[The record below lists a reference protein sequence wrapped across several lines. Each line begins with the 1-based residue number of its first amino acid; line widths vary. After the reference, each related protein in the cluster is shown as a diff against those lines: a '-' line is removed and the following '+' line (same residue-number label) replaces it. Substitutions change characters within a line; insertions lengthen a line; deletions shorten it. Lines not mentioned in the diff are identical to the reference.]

1 MRNVSYDARV
11 PEEGAGA
18 VADSEAPRGTLGTV
32 HNAAL
37 LLTLLSE
44 GPAHH
49 ALTDLAERSGMSL
62 PTLHRLLRS
71 LVAAGL
77 VEQDSASSRYGLGP
91 QLPRLAERYLER
103 LPVTSAA
110 TPYLVDLRA
119 TTGATVTLV
128 TLAGTDAV
136 LADRLDGEDVG
147 GVHREG
153 GRVRPALETAA
164 GRLLLAHADEAVWD
178 EALRGSADGP
188 GHDDRDTWRK
198 SDLIRHVPPSPAAR
212 PEIAT
217 PIRAG
222 DRVTAALAI
231 AGPASQLTDDAVDA
245 LHGPHL
251 LRAAASISRVLGRA

>member
-1 MRNVSYDARV
+1 MGERD
-11 PEEGAGA
+11 
-18 VADSEAPRGTLGTV
+18 APRGTLGTV
-32 HNAAL
+32 HNAAS

-44 GPAHH
+44 GPSHH

-77 VEQDSASSRYGLGP
+77 VEQDPSSSRYGLGP

-103 LPVTSAA
+103 LPVTNAA

-128 TLAGTDAV
+128 TLAETDAV

-147 GVHREG
+147 GVHRDG
-153 GRVRPALETAA
+153 SRVRPALDTAA
-164 GRLLLAHADEAVWD
+164 GRLLLAHAPDEVWERAV
-178 EALRGSADGP
+178 AASIDGP
-188 GHDDRDTWRK
+188 GDDDRDGWRQA
-198 SDLIRHVPPSPAAR
+198 DLVRHLPPSPAAR

-217 PIRAG
+217 AIRAG
-222 DRVTAALAI
+222 DRVTAALALS
-231 AGPASQLTDDAVDA
+231 GPASQLTEDAIVA
-245 LHGPHL
+245 LHAPHL
-251 LRAAASISRVLGRA
+251 LRAAASISRALGRA

>member
-1 MRNVSYDARV
+1 MSEN
-11 PEEGAGA
+11 
-18 VADSEAPRGTLGTV
+18 EAPRGTLGTV

-44 GPAHH
+44 GPSHH

-71 LVAAGL
+71 LLAARL
-77 VEQDSASSRYGLGP
+77 VEQDPESSRYGLGP

-136 LADRLDGEDVG
+136 FADRLDGEDVG
-147 GVHREG
+147 GVHRDAS
-153 GRVRPALETAA
+153 RVRPALETAA
-164 GRLLLAHADEAVWD
+164 GRLLLAHADDTVWKD
-178 EALRGSADGP
+178 ALATTTDGP
-188 GHDDRDTWRK
+188 DADDREGWRAAE
-198 SDLIRHVPPSPAAR
+198 IVRHIPPAAASR
-212 PEIAT
+212 PELAT
-217 PIRAG
+217 AIHAG
-222 DRVTAALAI
+222 SRVAAALGLS
-231 AGPASQLTDDAVDA
+231 GPASQLTDEAIDQ
-245 LHGPHL
+245 LHAPHL
-251 LRAAASISRVLGRA
+251 LRAAASISRALGRA